1 MNQLLVLGGTSF
13 IGRNLVERLAADGQ
27 YAVTL
32 FNRGVTNR
40 ELVPELP
47 RITGDRNTADVAQLA
62 DGNWDYVID
71 LSCFFPDS
79 LEQVLQ
85 HIGEVGRYVLLSRCS
100 AYNNDDYQSELKDES
115 VPLLPCDTNQRTD
128 TSGQTYGHRKA
139 ECERV
144 LAASG
149 LDHVILRPA
158 LVYGPFDPTDR
169 FYYWAWQ
176 VRHASELLLPDGG
189 INRFSMT
196 YVDDLVNVMLQSL
209 ELTNHRNTYNVISSP
224 QASIARIVACVSSLL
239 NKAPTSF
246 TAPADFL
253 RSHSVR
259 QWIDIP
265 LWIDGN
271 YFTYTNTKLLDDFAL
286 SLSELQ
292 PGVDKTLRWYESRE
306 WPEPSYGMP
315 ESRRQELLADLH
327 RSAAG

>member
-1 MNQLLVLGGTSF
+1 MAASF
-13 IGRNLVERLAADGQ
+13 IGRNLVERIVADGH

-32 FNRGVTNR
+32 FNRGATNP
-40 ELVPELP
+40 ELFAELP

-85 HIGEVGRYVLLSRCS
+85 HIGEVHRYVLLSSCS
-100 AYNNDDYQSELKDES
+100 AYNNDDYRSELKDES
-115 VPLLPCDTNQRTD
+115 APLLPCDANQRAD
-128 TSGQTYGHRKA
+128 TSGRTCGHRKA

-176 VRHASELLLPDGG
+176 VRHAGELLLPDGG

-209 ELTNHRNTYNVISSP
+209 ELTDHRNIYNMISRP
-224 QASIARIVACVSSLL
+224 QISIEKIVACIGSLL
-239 NKAPTSF
+239 NKTPTSF
-246 TAPADFL
+246 AAPAEFL
-253 RSHSVR
+253 RLHNVS
-259 QWIDIP
+259 QWLDMP

-271 YFTYTNTKLLDDFAL
+271 HFTYTNTKLLDDFAL
-286 SLSELQ
+286 SLHELR
-292 PGVDKTLRWYESRE
+292 PAVEKTLRWFASRE
-306 WPEPSYGMP
+306 WPEPGYGMP
-315 ESRRQELLADLH
+315 ESRRQELLTDL
-327 RSAAG
+327 RKNANKAAGP